1 MTQAQRTLNNRYEL
15 VAKIGDG
22 GMAVVFKALDR
33 KLNRTVAVKVLRESY
48 ASDPQF
54 LARFTREAQSAASL
68 THPNIVS
75 VYDVGQDGDVHYIVM
90 EYIEGQNLKEVITE
104 YAPLPTQLAI
114 EYAIQMC
121 NALGY
126 AHSKGLIHRDV
137 KPQNMLIDRGGQIKV
152 ADFGIAKGLG
162 DVTLTQA
169 GFTLGTVHYF
179 SPEQAQGKPALP
191 QSDLYSIG
199 VVLYEMLTGRIPFES
214 DNPLALALKHIE
226 EAPTSPR
233 KYNPA
238 IPPALEQLILKALAK
253 QPAQRYPNAA
263 AFAQA
268 LKDFENSTEKG
279 TLAVPKVPNPV
290 VVENDPYAPNNR
302 QQQRLN
308 NYQPG
313 YEQDNG
319 DDIYG
324 VYNNNNNVR
333 RRQTPVPTNYQDGNS
348 YYDPNSRQQPYYQGQ
363 GGRNG
368 AGNVYQQSRA
378 NIPPVVQDYEE
389 EIPGSRGS
397 GCVPWLVGTLLFGML
412 AGLVVVLFIFVVPAL
427 TKPQPTATPAL
438 PTATLGPAVKVDV
451 PDLKNKTLAE
461 AEDSLK
467 QAGLVLGKTDTKT
480 DDKVEGGRVIS
491 QSIVAGKGKADKGSK
506 VDLTISQGIDAVE
519 LPQRF
524 VNTPFDQTKQAIENL
539 GFKTQRID
547 QPSDTI
553 GTGAVIRT
561 DPEGGP
567 GQKIPRSVVI
577 KIFVS
582 TGPLPTATPQPTVTP
597 TLAPQPT
604 NTPVPKPT
612 PVLVAVPAKLIGT
625 KQADAT
631 KTLQNAGFVVEILPL
646 NLDDIK
652 RRFPGDQGAIDTWS
666 NLKEGEVLGTDPKEG
681 TQLEKGSKVVLAVKK
696 LN

>member
-162 DVTLTQA
+162 DVTLTQS

-625 KQADAT
+625 KQVDAT

-652 RRFPGDQGAIDTWS
+652 RRFPGDQGAIDTWN

>member
-652 RRFPGDQGAIDTWS
+652 RRFPGDQGAIDTWN

>member
-625 KQADAT
+625 KQVDAT

-652 RRFPGDQGAIDTWS
+652 RRFPGDQGAIDTWN